1 MLHFAYADAP
11 RSHATRRPLRLFSSV
26 LALTF
31 AMAASAAPPQIG
43 EKAPAFTLNDLQG
56 NKMTLTSQAKK
67 GSVVLLMLRGYPGY
81 QCPFCTLQVQS
92 YLKQAKNFG
101 KTSVIMVYPGPA
113 DGLKQH
119 ADEFVSGKTLPANFH
134 LLLDPD
140 FEFTKRYDLRWDAP
154 GETSYPST
162 FVIDR
167 KDVIRFA
174 KISHSHGDRAKVED
188 VLKALGK

>member
-1 MLHFAYADAP
+1 MLDFKP
-11 RSHATRRPLRLFSSV
+11 KGRTRRPLGLFAGV
-26 LALTF
+26 FALTL
-31 AMAASAAPPQIG
+31 ATAALAAPPQVG

-56 NKMTLTSQAKK
+56 NKMTLASQVKK
-67 GSVVLLMLRGYPGY
+67 GAVVLVMLRGFPGY
-81 QCPFCTLQVQS
+81 QCPICNAQVGS
-92 YLKQAKNFG
+92 FISRAKDFG
-101 KTSVIMVYPGPA
+101 KTTVIMVYPGPA

-119 ADEFVSGKTLPANFH
+119 ADEFVSGKNLPANFH
-134 LLLDPD
+134 LMLDPD
-140 FEFTKRYDLRWDAP
+140 FTFTKSYDLRWDAP

-174 KISHSHGDRAKVED
+174 KVSHSHGDRAKVEE